1 MRGLGRRARW
11 TAALAVTSAVAFGG
25 AAEAHDIGAAHSH
38 AAPEIGAGA
47 LLAADAPQWS
57 INKSPLQGVEQT
69 APAHVLVFTE
79 TAAFRHTDAIDNGTP
94 LLRAALE
101 QAGVTSEHTENS
113 SIFNDTDLARF
124 DALVMFQTSGDP
136 WTASE
141 KAALEKYQRAGGG
154 IVAIHN
160 ATDMRGNYKWWD
172 DLVGSLMP
180 GHAATGNSP
189 GLQGQV
195 IVEDKAHPSTKH
207 LPGTALDALGRVVQ
221 LLDQRPGQRA
231 RAAHD
236 GRVDV
241 RPRAATGWATTI
253 RSRGASR
260 TTAAAPGSP
269 AWATSARTS
278 PSPRCWRTSS
288 AASSGPR
295 ASSPATAA
303 ARSTRTSRRSRS
315 TRTRARRSRST
326 SPPTAA
332 SSSPSS
338 CAARSASTTRRPATS
353 RPRSRSTSTRAARTA

>member
-1 MRGLGRRARW
+1 MDCRAGRDECRCLRWRGGSSRRRRGAFARRARDRRRR
-11 TAALAVTSAVAFGG
+11 AARR
-25 AAEAHDIGAAHSH
+25 
-38 AAPEIGAGA
+38 
-47 LLAADAPQWS
+47 ADAPQWS
-57 INKSPLQGVEQT
+57 IDKSPLQGVEQT

-79 TAAFRHTDAIDNGTP
+79 TAAFRHTDAITNGTP

-101 QAGVTSEHTENS
+101 QAGVTSEHTEDS

-160 ATDMRGNYKWWD
+160 ATDMRGNYQWWD
-172 DLVGSLMP
+172 DLVGTLMP

-207 LPGTALDALGRVVQ
+207 LPGTPLDALGRVVQ

-236 GRVDV
+236 GRVV
-241 RPRAATGWATTI
+241 LRPGRQPDGLRPSDLVVQALRRRPCLGHRHGPLRRALHRARAAGAH
-253 RSRGASR
+253 RRRRQVGGGRGA
-260 TTAAAPGSP
+260 
-269 AWATSARTS
+269 
-278 PSPRCWRTSS
+278 
-288 AASSGPR
+288 
-295 ASSPATAA
+295 
-303 ARSTRTSRRSRS
+303 RRLR
-315 TRTRARRSRST
+315 RHDQLELREGRARREHERAVRARRR
-326 SPPTAA
+326 PRRARLLHRARARPD
-332 SSSPSS
+332 PHLRP
-338 CAARSASTTRRPATS
+338 AARATS
-353 RPRSRSTSTRAARTA
+353 RPASRSTSTRAARTA

>member
-1 MRGLGRRARW
+1 MEHRQVAAAGR
-11 TAALAVTSAVAFGG
+11 
-25 AAEAHDIGAAHSH
+25 
-38 AAPEIGAGA
+38 
-47 LLAADAPQWS
+47 WS
-57 INKSPLQGVEQT
+57 RR

-136 WTASE
+136 WTAAE

-172 DLVGSLMP
+172 DLVGTLMP

-207 LPGTALDALGRVVQ
+207 LPGSRWTRSDEWYNFSTNVRGNAHVLLTMDESTYDRGRQPDGLRPSDLVVQ
-221 LLDQRPGQRA
+221 ALRRRPRLGHGHGPLRRALHRA
-231 RAAHD
+231 RPAGAHRRRRQVGG
-236 GRVDV
+236 GR
-241 RPRAATGWATTI
+241 
-253 RSRGASR
+253 
-260 TTAAAPGSP
+260 
-269 AWATSARTS
+269 
-278 PSPRCWRTSS
+278 
-288 AASSGPR
+288 
-295 ASSPATAA
+295 
-303 ARSTRTSRRSRS
+303 
-315 TRTRARRSRST
+315 RARRLRRHDQLELREGR
-326 SPPTAA
+326 
-332 SSSPSS
+332 
-338 CAARSASTTRRPATS
+338 ARREHQRAVRARRRP
-353 RPRSRSTSTRAARTA
+353 